1 MIKGGKQ
8 PTDKFNLKN
17 WRGRREREGQREGD
31 IGRKRRGTNKDKTEA
46 EAPRIKRFSG
56 NQDIGIKLI
65 LLVFGSAN
73 S

>member
-1 MIKGGKQ
+1 MEGG
-8 PTDKFNLKN
+8 
-17 WRGRREREGQREGD
+17 RQR
-31 IGRKRRGTNKDKTEA
+31 GRKRRGTNKDKTEA